1 MCFQKDATTRCE
13 GTRLYDGQEDNYS
26 MRAKKEESQ
35 AIVTFIGSIAHD
47 NYNTCMWMTSFDMTR
62 HIKNISS
69 GVHVSDTNPK
79 GQGGVDLPR
88 RDYEAFILAPDT
100 QPLAGKRGE

>member
-1 MCFQKDATTRCE
+1 
-13 GTRLYDGQEDNYS
+13 
-26 MRAKKEESQ
+26 
-35 AIVTFIGSIAHD
+35 
-47 NYNTCMWMTSFDMTR
+47 MTSFDMTR
-62 HIKNISS
+62 HIENRSS
-69 GVHVSDTNPK
+69 GVRVSDANPK